1 MAVDCDRAAPA
12 RGGHAMRSFWGD
24 VNARARGLALHL
36 LSRDELGE
44 LAASRDPDE
53 LASRLQRAGFGEG
66 LPGRGAAASSL
77 ELAVR
82 RTAAARLALM
92 ARWCGKRS
100 ERLTVIFEDEDRR
113 SLRALLR
120 GAVAGAAVERRLFGL
135 IPTPSLPERALEE
148 LARLRTP
155 GEIVAILALWR
166 NPYAKALQAEV
177 GRLEPGLLRL
187 ELALS
192 RRYASR
198 AVRAARW
205 ECRGLRRYVSEAIDI
220 ENAVSALLLAPGS
233 TDVEVEEAFLAGG
246 THVSRK
252 VFLSAA
258 CGGSTDAAASALAG
272 SLQATPY
279 AAPLRRHA
287 GEPVKV
293 ERALFQTRLRAW
305 MQEARGNPLSPA
317 PFLAYMLRLRA
328 QVMDLQNIA
337 WGMAIGAPAVPL
349 AGDLVTL

>member
-1 MAVDCDRAAPA
+1 LTESCD
-12 RGGHAMRSFWGD
+12 
-24 VNARARGLALHL
+24 L
-36 LSRDELGE
+36 
-44 LAASRDPDE
+44 DE
-53 LASRLQRAGFGEG
+53 LASRLHRAGFGEG
-66 LPGRGAAASSL
+66 LPGRGANASSL

-82 RTAAARLALM
+82 RAAAARHALM

-100 ERLTVIFEDEDRR
+100 ERLIIIFEDEDRR

-120 GAVAGAAVERRLFGL
+120 GASAGAAAERRLSGL

-155 GEIVAILALWR
+155 EEIVAILALWR

-192 RRYASR
+192 RRFASR
-198 AVRAARW
+198 AIRAARW
-205 ECRGLRRYVSEAIDI
+205 ECRELRRFVTEAIDI
-220 ENAVSALLLAPGS
+220 ENVVSALLLAPGN

-246 THVSRK
+246 THVSRE
-252 VFLSAA
+252 VFLSAGR
-258 CGGSTDAAASALAG
+258 GGSTAAAASVLAE
-272 SLQATPY
+272 SLKSTPF
-279 AAPLRRHA
+279 AEPLRRHA
-287 GEPVKV
+287 GEPAKV
-293 ERALFQTRLRAW
+293 ERALFQARLREW
-305 MQEARGNPLSPA
+305 MQEARSNPLSPA

-328 QVMDLQNIA
+328 QVMDLQNIV

-349 AGDLVTL
+349 TGDLVTI

>member
-1 MAVDCDRAAPA
+1 
-12 RGGHAMRSFWGD
+12 MRSLWGD

-36 LSRDELGE
+36 LSRDELSQLTGSCD
-44 LAASRDPDE
+44 LDE
-53 LASRLQRAGFGEG
+53 LASRLHRAGFGEG
-66 LPGRGAAASSL
+66 LPGRGASAPSL

-82 RTAAARLALM
+82 RAAAGRLALM

-100 ERLTVIFEDEDRR
+100 ERLIVIFEDEDRR

-120 GAVAGAAVERRLFGL
+120 GAIAGAAAERRLSGL

-148 LARLRTP
+148 MARLRTP
-155 GEIVAILALWR
+155 KEIVAILALWR

-192 RRYASR
+192 RHFASR

-205 ECRGLRRYVSEAIDI
+205 ECRELRRFVTEAIDI
-220 ENAVSALLLAPGS
+220 ENVSSALLLAPGS
-233 TDVEVEEAFLAGG
+233 ADVEVEDAFLAGG
-246 THVSRK
+246 THVAREI
-252 VFLSAA
+252 FLSA
-258 CGGSTDAAASALAG
+258 GRSGSAAAAASALAE
-272 SLQATPY
+272 SLESTPF
-279 AAPLRRHA
+279 AEPLRRHS
-287 GEPVKV
+287 GEPAKV
-293 ERALFQTRLRAW
+293 ERALFQARLREW
-305 MQEARGNPLSPA
+305 RKEARGNPLSPA

-337 WGMAIGAPAVPL
+337 WGIAIGAPAAPL
-349 AGDLVTL
+349 TGDLVTI

>member
-1 MAVDCDRAAPA
+1 
-12 RGGHAMRSFWGD
+12 MRSSWGD

-36 LSRDELGE
+36 LTRDELGQLTE
-44 LAASRDPDE
+44 SGDLDE
-53 LASRLQRAGFGEG
+53 LASRLHRAEFGEG
-66 LPGRGAAASSL
+66 LPGRGANASSL

-82 RTAAARLALM
+82 RAAAARLALM

-100 ERLTVIFEDEDRR
+100 ERLVVIFEDEDRR

-120 GAVAGAAVERRLFGL
+120 GASAGAAAERRLSGL

-192 RRYASR
+192 RRFASR
-198 AVRAARW
+198 AIRAVRW
-205 ECRGLRRYVSEAIDI
+205 ECRELRRFAMEAIDI

-233 TDVEVEEAFLAGG
+233 TDVEVEEAFLSGG
-246 THVSRK
+246 THVVRE

-258 CGGSTDAAASALAG
+258 RGGSTAGAASALAE
-272 SLQATPY
+272 SLKSTPF
-279 AAPLRRHA
+279 AEPLRRHA
-287 GEPVKV
+287 DEPVKV
-293 ERALFQTRLRAW
+293 ERALFQARLREW
-305 MQEARGNPLSPA
+305 RQEARINPLSPA
-317 PFLAYMLRLRA
+317 PFLAYILRLRA
-328 QVMDLQNIA
+328 QVMDLQNII
-337 WGMAIGAPAVPL
+337 WGMAIGAPAVPFT
-349 AGDLVTL
+349 GDLVTI

>member
-1 MAVDCDRAAPA
+1 VRAV
-12 RGGHAMRSFWGD
+12 WGD

-36 LSRDELGE
+36 LTRDELGQ
-44 LAASRDPDE
+44 LTGSRDPEE
-53 LASRLQRAGFGEG
+53 LASRLHRAGFGEG
-66 LPGRGAAASSL
+66 QPGRGADASSL
-77 ELAVR
+77 ELFVR
-82 RTAAARLALM
+82 RAAAARLALL
-92 ARWCGKRS
+92 ARWCGKRT
-100 ERLTVIFEDEDRR
+100 ERLIVIFEDEDRR

-120 GAVAGAAVERRLFGL
+120 GASAGAAAERRLFGL

-148 LARLRTP
+148 LAGLRTP

-192 RRYASR
+192 RCFAAR

-205 ECRGLRRYVSEAIDI
+205 ECRELRRFVAEAIDI

-233 TDVEVEEAFLAGG
+233 TDVEAGEAFLPGG
-246 THVSRK
+246 THVARK
-252 VFLSAA
+252 VFLAA
-258 CGGSTDAAASALAG
+258 SGGGSTDAAAGVLAG
-272 SLQATPY
+272 SLESTPF
-279 AAPLRRHA
+279 AEPLRRHA
-287 GEPVKV
+287 GEPAKV
-293 ERALFQTRLRAW
+293 ERALFQARLRAW
-305 MQEARGNPLSPA
+305 MREARGNPLSPA

-337 WGMAIGAPAVPL
+337 WGMAAGAPAMPL

>member
-1 MAVDCDRAAPA
+1 MK
-12 RGGHAMRSFWGD
+12 SLWGD

-36 LSRDELGE
+36 LTRDELVQ
-44 LAASRDPDE
+44 LTDSCDLDE
-53 LASRLQRAGFGEG
+53 LASRLHRAGIGEV
-66 LPGRGAAASSL
+66 PQGRGACASSL

-100 ERLTVIFEDEDRR
+100 ERLVVIFEDEDRR

-120 GAVAGAAVERRLFGL
+120 GASAGAAAERRLSGL
-135 IPTPSLPERALEE
+135 IPSPSLPERALEE

-187 ELALS
+187 ELALG
-192 RRYASR
+192 RCFASR
-198 AVRAARW
+198 AIRAARW
-205 ECRGLRRYVSEAIDI
+205 ECRELRRFVTEAIDI
-220 ENAVSALLLAPGS
+220 ENVVSALLLAPGS
-233 TDVEVEEAFLAGG
+233 TDVELEEAFLAGG
-246 THVSRK
+246 THVARE
-252 VFLSAA
+252 VFLSA
-258 CGGSTDAAASALAG
+258 CSSGSTDASAGALAG
-272 SLQATPY
+272 SLKSTPF
-279 AAPLRRHA
+279 AEPLRRHA
-287 GEPVKV
+287 REPAKV
-293 ERALFQTRLRAW
+293 ERALFRARLREW
-305 MQEARGNPLSPA
+305 MQEARFNPLSPA

-328 QVMDLQNIA
+328 QVMDLQNIV

-349 AGDLVTL
+349 TGDLVTI

>member
-1 MAVDCDRAAPA
+1 
-12 RGGHAMRSFWGD
+12 
-24 VNARARGLALHL
+24 
-36 LSRDELGE
+36 
-44 LAASRDPDE
+44 
-53 LASRLQRAGFGEG
+53 
-66 LPGRGAAASSL
+66 
-77 ELAVR
+77 
-82 RTAAARLALM
+82 M

-100 ERLTVIFEDEDRR
+100 ERLIVIFEDEDRR

-120 GAVAGAAVERRLFGL
+120 GASAGAAAERRLSGL

-192 RRYASR
+192 RRFASR
-198 AVRAARW
+198 AIRAARW
-205 ECRGLRRYVSEAIDI
+205 ECRELRRFVTEAIDI
-220 ENAVSALLLAPGS
+220 ENVVSALLLAPGS

-246 THVSRK
+246 THVARE
-252 VFLSAA
+252 VFLSAGR
-258 CGGSTDAAASALAG
+258 GGSTDAAASALAE
-272 SLQATPY
+272 SLKSTPF
-279 AAPLRRHA
+279 AEPLRRHA
-287 GEPVKV
+287 GEPAKV
-293 ERALFQTRLRAW
+293 ERALFQARLRVW
-305 MQEARGNPLSPA
+305 RQEARSNPLSPA

-337 WGMAIGAPAVPL
+337 WGMAIGASAVPL
-349 AGDLVTL
+349 TGDLVTI